1 MHKKISALLLAALLL
16 FALPGC
22 AKKAVSEESPKS
34 DILATT
40 QPVYQL
46 ACALTDGTGLTVSLL
61 ISESVSCLHD
71 YTLTVSQMEKVEQ
84 SDLVL
89 ESGLGLEDFME
100 DALNG
105 KTRIDISASL
115 SALDGEDGADPHW
128 WLDPTRFREAA
139 RLAAQE
145 LGAQYPEFTDRFSE
159 NLAAF
164 DEKLSALQTYG
175 NDALGALPC
184 KKLVT
189 FHDGFSYFAD
199 SFGLTIAA
207 AMEVESGSEPS
218 ARELEDI
225 ISIVEENQIPAVFFE
240 TNGEAGSAEV
250 VANET
255 GCKVY
260 CLDMAISSSDYFAA
274 MRENIDT
281 VKEALG

>member
-1 MHKKISALLLAALLL
+1 MNRRIFALLLTALLVL
-16 FALPGC
+16 ALPGC
-22 AKKAVSEESPKS
+22 AKKPSAEAAQT
-34 DILATT
+34 DLLATT

-61 ISESVSCLHD
+61 ISEPVSCLHD
-71 YTLTVSQMEKVEQ
+71 YTLTVSQMEKIE
-84 SDLVL
+84 SAKLVL

-100 DALNG
+100 DALAG
-105 KTRIDISASL
+105 KTRIDISSGL

-139 RLAAQE
+139 KLAAQE
-145 LGAQYPEFTDRFSE
+145 LGAQYPEFADQLSE

-164 DEKLSALQTYG
+164 DEKLSELQSYGTEALKT
-175 NDALGALPC
+175 LSC
-184 KKLVT
+184 RELVT

-218 ARELEDI
+218 AKELEAI
-225 ISIVEENQIPAVFFE
+225 IAIVEENGIPAVFTE
-240 TNGEAGSAEV
+240 TNGETGTAQV
-250 VANET
+250 VSGET

-260 CLDMAISSSDYFAA
+260 PLDMAISSADYFEA
-274 MRENIDT
+274 MYKNIDT

>member
-1 MHKKISALLLAALLL
+1 MNRRIFALLLAALLAL
-16 FALPGC
+16 ALPGC
-22 AKKAVSEESPKS
+22 AKKPSAEAAQT
-34 DILATT
+34 DLLATT

-61 ISESVSCLHD
+61 ISEPVSCLHD
-71 YTLTVSQMEKVEQ
+71 YTLTVSQMEKIE
-84 SDLVL
+84 SAKLVL
-89 ESGLGLEDFME
+89 KSGLGLEDFMK
-100 DALNG
+100 DALAG
-105 KTRIDISASL
+105 KTRIDISSGL

-139 RLAAQE
+139 KLAAQE
-145 LGAQYPEFTDRFSE
+145 LGAQYPEFADQLSE

-164 DEKLSALQTYG
+164 DEKLSELQSYGTEALKT
-175 NDALGALPC
+175 LSC
-184 KKLVT
+184 RELVT

-218 ARELEDI
+218 AKELEAI
-225 ISIVEENQIPAVFFE
+225 IAIVEENGIPAVFTE
-240 TNGEAGSAEV
+240 TNGETGTAQV
-250 VANET
+250 VSGET

-260 CLDMAISSSDYFAA
+260 PLDMAISSADYFEA
-274 MRENIDT
+274 MYKNIDT

>member
-1 MHKKISALLLAALLL
+1 MNRRIFALLLAALLVL
-16 FALPGC
+16 ALPGC
-22 AKKAVSEESPKS
+22 AKKPSAEAAQT
-34 DILATT
+34 DLLATT
-40 QPVYQL
+40 QPIYQL

-61 ISESVSCLHD
+61 ISEPVSCLHD
-71 YTLTVSQMEKVEQ
+71 YTLTVSQMEKIE
-84 SDLVL
+84 SAKLVL

-100 DALNG
+100 DALAG
-105 KTRIDISASL
+105 KTRIDISSGL

-139 RLAAQE
+139 KLAAQE
-145 LGAQYPEFTDRFSE
+145 LGAQYPEFADQLSE

-164 DEKLSALQTYG
+164 DEKLSELQSYGTEALKT
-175 NDALGALPC
+175 LSC
-184 KKLVT
+184 RELVT

-218 ARELEDI
+218 AKELEAI
-225 ISIVEENQIPAVFFE
+225 IAIVEENGIPAVFTE
-240 TNGEAGSAEV
+240 TNGETGTAQV
-250 VANET
+250 VSGET

-260 CLDMAISSSDYFAA
+260 PLDMAISSADYFEA
-274 MRENIDT
+274 MYKNIDT

>member
-1 MHKKISALLLAALLL
+1 MNRRIFALLLAALLAL
-16 FALPGC
+16 TLPGC
-22 AKKAVSEESPKS
+22 AKKPSAEAAQT
-34 DILATT
+34 DLLATT
-40 QPVYQL
+40 QPIYQL

-61 ISESVSCLHD
+61 ISEPVSCLHD
-71 YTLTVSQMEKVEQ
+71 YTLTVSQMEKIE
-84 SDLVL
+84 SAKLVL

-100 DALNG
+100 DALAG
-105 KTRIDISASL
+105 KTRIDISSGL

-139 RLAAQE
+139 KLAAQE
-145 LGAQYPEFTDRFSE
+145 LGAQYPEFADQLSE

-164 DEKLSALQTYG
+164 DEKLSELQSYGTEALKT
-175 NDALGALPC
+175 LSC
-184 KKLVT
+184 RELVT

-218 ARELEDI
+218 AKELEAI
-225 ISIVEENQIPAVFFE
+225 IAIVEENGIPAVFTE
-240 TNGEAGSAEV
+240 TNGETGTAQV
-250 VANET
+250 VSGET

-260 CLDMAISSSDYFAA
+260 PLDMAISSADYFEA
-274 MRENIDT
+274 MYKNIDT